1 MAANE
6 GEQTFTVYATRCVD
20 GAVERHPLNR
30 RTVWT
35 FCLSDLEKA
44 DRKDCG
50 PHTLLSAEIIRT
62 RWTVAVEPAQSVS
75 ASDAVKAGALEFRC
89 PTCGVAIGA
98 QCENLTERKR
108 GNVVLTSWPHPAR
121 IALWGRL

>member
-6 GEQTFTVYATRCVD
+6 GEQTFTVYATRCAD

-35 FCLSDLEKA
+35 ACLADLEKA
-44 DRKDCG
+44 DHKPCG
-50 PHTLLSAEIIRT
+50 PHTLLSAELIRT
-62 RWTVAVEPAQSVS
+62 RWTVAVEPAQSAS
-75 ASDAVKAGALEFRC
+75 ASDVVKAGALKFRC
-89 PTCGVAIGA
+89 PSCGVAPGA
-98 QCENLTERKR
+98 SCENLTERKR
-108 GNVVLTSWPHPAR
+108 GNVTPTSWPHPAR

>member
-1 MAANE
+1 MTANE
-6 GEQTFTVYATRCVD
+6 GEQTFIVYATRYAD

-35 FCLSDLEKA
+35 ACLADLERLDCKS
-44 DRKDCG
+44 CG

-62 RWTVAVEPAQSVS
+62 RWSVAVEPAQSAS
-75 ASDAVKAGALEFRC
+75 ASDVVKAGALEFRC
-89 PTCGVAIGA
+89 QTCGVAVGA
-98 QCENLTERKR
+98 SCENLTERKR
-108 GNVVLTSWPHPAR
+108 GNTVPTSWPHPAR